1 MNNPKPKGKDYKQQ
15 QEEQNKLLN
24 NEMKTHTILTPI
36 IPSFGVCTRDNLK
49 FSSNIGKW
57 GLLDVG
63 GALGECFNRKKGRG
77 EINSS
82 GLTGYA
88 CPGEVLA
95 IMGPS
100 GCGKSTLLDALAGRL
115 SSRTRQKGEIL
126 INGQKQKL
134 AYGTSAYVTH
144 EDTLTWTLT
153 VREAVYYS
161 AQLQLPIT
169 MSKFEKREVAE
180 RTIREMGLQDS
191 MDTRIGEWGRKGLSS
206 GQKRRVS
213 ICIEL
218 LKRPKLLFLDE
229 PTSGLD
235 SAASYFVM
243 NRIVKLAREY
253 GMTVI
258 SSIHQPTSE
267 VFQLLHNLCLLSS
280 GRMIYFG
287 PSLLANKFF
296 AVNGFACPPQQ
307 NPADH
312 YLKMINTDFDEDI
325 EQGTG
330 SKFTVEEVINLLIA
344 SYGSSDTCKTMKTL
358 VAEIRKHEGGPT
370 EKKASQ
376 ANLLTQCLIL
386 TKRSF
391 VNMYRDLGYYWLRL
405 AIYVALGFGLG
416 SVFYNVGSSYNSIHE
431 RGSLLMFIASLLT
444 IMAIGGFP
452 SFVEDLKTQ
461 RSLRG
466 CSIRC
471 RPHSILDTVSA
482 THLSNPRCNH
492 LLPRRPSSRKRRIYV
507 LHFSALCMHDA
518 GREPNDDRCNNH
530 AKLPSGLIVGAGI
543 QGLMML
549 SGGFFQLPKDL
560 PTTFWK
566 YPMYYIAFHKY
577 AYQGLYKNEF
587 EGRRFRNDQ
596 LGGPSTIEGE
606 TILRDIWQVEMGYSK
621 WTDLAVLFGMVAVYR
636 ELDDMKKRLK
646 EMEDEAAALREMQA
660 KVEQEMGAVQADPA
674 AAANRANR
682 EEVDARSVFV
692 GNVDYACTPEEVQ
705 QHFQSCGTVNRVTIR
720 TNKYGQP
727 KGYAYVEFL
736 ETEAVEQALLLN
748 ESELHGRQLK
758 VSAKRTNIPGMK
770 QFCPR
775 RSTPF
780 MGYRPRAPYMPTP
793 YLYSPY
799 GYGKV
804 PRFRA
809 SMRYSPYF

>member
-1 MNNPKPKGKDYKQQ
+1 MDSSHSHFQEIISNDKSESCESVLDPGRVGLAPFDVNLSQDVLQGSGVYLTWEELWVTVSTGKRDGAKS
-15 QEEQNKLLN
+15 
-24 NEMKTHTILTPI
+24 IL
-36 IPSFGVCTRDNLK
+36 R
-49 FSSNIGKW
+49 
-57 GLLDVG
+57 
-63 GALGECFNRKKGRG
+63 
-77 EINSS
+77 

-134 AYGTSAYVTH
+134 AYGTSAYVTQ

-161 AQLQLPIT
+161 GQLQLPKS
-169 MSKFEKREVAE
+169 MSKFDKREIAE

-253 GMTVI
+253 GMTVV

-287 PSLLANKFF
+287 PSLLAN
-296 AVNGFACPPQQ
+296 Q
-307 NPADH
+307 
-312 YLKMINTDFDEDI
+312 DI

-330 SKFTVEEVINLLIA
+330 SKFTVEEVIDLLIA
-344 SYGSSDTCKTMKTL
+344 SCSSSDTCKKMKTL
-358 VAEIRKHEGGPT
+358 VAEIRKRP
-370 EKKASQ
+370 
-376 ANLLTQCLIL
+376 
-386 TKRSF
+386 
-391 VNMYRDLGYYWLRL
+391 
-405 AIYVALGFGLG
+405 YVALGFGLG

-452 SFVEDLKTQ
+452 SFVEDLKVF
-461 RSLRG
+461 RRERLNG
-466 CSIRC
+466 
-471 RPHSILDTVSA
+471 HYGALAFVVAHTVSSTPFLLLISAIPGAITYFLAGLHQGNVEFMYFTLVLFACMMLVESLMMIVA
-482 THLSNPRCNH
+482 TIMPNF
-492 LLPRRPSSRKRRIYV
+492 LL
-507 LHFSALCMHDA
+507 
-518 GREPNDDRCNNH
+518 
-530 AKLPSGLIVGAGI
+530 GLIVGAGV

-560 PTTFWK
+560 PTIFWK

-587 EGRRFRNDQ
+587 EGRHFRNDQ

-606 TILRDIWQVEMGYSK
+606 TILRDIWQVEMGFSK
-621 WTDLAVLFGMVAVYR
+621 WSDLGVLLGMVVVYRVLFFVIVKIGEKMNSV
-636 ELDDMKKRLK
+636 L
-646 EMEDEAAALREMQA
+646 A
-660 KVEQEMGAVQADPA
+660 KD
-674 AAANRANR
+674 
-682 EEVDARSVFV
+682 
-692 GNVDYACTPEEVQ
+692 C
-705 QHFQSCGTVNRVTIR
+705 
-720 TNKYGQP
+720 
-727 KGYAYVEFL
+727 
-736 ETEAVEQALLLN
+736 
-748 ESELHGRQLK
+748 
-758 VSAKRTNIPGMK
+758 
-770 QFCPR
+770 
-775 RSTPF
+775 
-780 MGYRPRAPYMPTP
+780 
-793 YLYSPY
+793 
-799 GYGKV
+799 
-804 PRFRA
+804 
-809 SMRYSPYF
+809 

>member
-1 MNNPKPKGKDYKQQ
+1 MDSSHSHSQEIISKEKFESCGSVLDPVRAGLAPVDVNLSQDVLQRSGVYLTWEELWVTVSTGKRDGAKS
-15 QEEQNKLLN
+15 
-24 NEMKTHTILTPI
+24 IL
-36 IPSFGVCTRDNLK
+36 R
-49 FSSNIGKW
+49 
-57 GLLDVG
+57 
-63 GALGECFNRKKGRG
+63 
-77 EINSS
+77 

-134 AYGTSAYVTH
+134 AYGTSAYVTQ

-169 MSKFEKREVAE
+169 MSKFEKREIAE

-191 MDTRIGEWGRKGLSS
+191 MDTRIGEWGRKGLSG

-213 ICIEL
+213 ICTEL

-258 SSIHQPTSE
+258 LSIHQPTSE

-287 PSLLANKFF
+287 PSWLANQFF
-296 AVNGFACPPQQ
+296 AVNGYACPPLQ

-312 YLKMINTDFDEDI
+312 CLKMINTDFDEDI

-330 SKFTVEEVINLLIA
+330 SKFTVEEVIDLLIA
-344 SYGSSDTCKTMKTL
+344 SYNSSDTCKKMKTL
-358 VAEIRKHEGGPT
+358 VAEIHKREGGPT

-452 SFVEDLKTQ
+452 SFVEDLKVF
-461 RSLRG
+461 RRERLNG
-466 CSIRC
+466 
-471 RPHSILDTVSA
+471 HYGAAAFVVAHTVSSTPFLLLISAIPGAITYFLSGLHPGNIEFMYFTLVLLACMMLVESLMMIVA
-482 THLSNPRCNH
+482 TIMPNF
-492 LLPRRPSSRKRRIYV
+492 LL
-507 LHFSALCMHDA
+507 
-518 GREPNDDRCNNH
+518 
-530 AKLPSGLIVGAGI
+530 GLIVGAGI

-560 PTTFWK
+560 PTLFWK
-566 YPMYYIAFHKY
+566 YPMYYVAFHKY

-621 WTDLAVLFGMVAVYR
+621 WTDLAVLFGMVVVYR
-636 ELDDMKKRLK
+636 VLFFVTVKI
-646 EMEDEAAALREMQA
+646 DEKMNSVLA
-660 KVEQEMGAVQADPA
+660 KIVK
-674 AAANRANR
+674 N
-682 EEVDARSVFV
+682 
-692 GNVDYACTPEEVQ
+692 
-705 QHFQSCGTVNRVTIR
+705 I
-720 TNKYGQP
+720 
-727 KGYAYVEFL
+727 
-736 ETEAVEQALLLN
+736 
-748 ESELHGRQLK
+748 
-758 VSAKRTNIPGMK
+758 SA
-770 QFCPR
+770 FH
-775 RSTPF
+775 
-780 MGYRPRAPYMPTP
+780 
-793 YLYSPY
+793 
-799 GYGKV
+799 
-804 PRFRA
+804 
-809 SMRYSPYF
+809 